1 MLVKLEFEHSMPW
14 FPPPDPLALE
24 QRRNLERALDRE
36 VPNWRQINTDPQW
49 IGWLSGT
56 HLYSDRARQFH
67 LDDAVASG
75 NVHRVA
81 AFFRDFQQMKAATT
95 RLAPPPQQWGYRA
108 SPRDKPIYSR
118 DDIINAS
125 RAFMKGAYKGRE
137 AEYEALQADIIRA
150 GAEGRI
156 IGGVPLEKKSR
167 FDGRR

>member
-1 MLVKLEFEHSMPW
+1 MFIASRNFSKTSLRSGTRLNRVR
-14 FPPPDPLALE
+14 PPP
-24 QRRNLERALDRE
+24 
-36 VPNWRQINTDPQW
+36 
-49 IGWLSGT
+49 
-56 HLYSDRARQFH
+56 
-67 LDDAVASG
+67 
-75 NVHRVA
+75 
-81 AFFRDFQQMKAATT
+81 
-95 RLAPPPQQWGYRA
+95 QWGYRA